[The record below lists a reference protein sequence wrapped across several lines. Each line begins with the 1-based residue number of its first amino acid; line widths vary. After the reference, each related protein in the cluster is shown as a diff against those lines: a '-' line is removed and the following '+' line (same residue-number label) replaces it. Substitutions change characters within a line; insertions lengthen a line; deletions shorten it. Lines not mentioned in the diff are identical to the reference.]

1 VILAWPS
8 ANKVGGAVFVPYADV
23 ALGDVASRNG
33 MFGLAITMAL
43 FAFFWSARDRLNV
56 MGLEYIC
63 WRRTSARWIVLG
75 ALSGGGAGAACAWC
89 FRQYELGNNPP
100 FPELLVALTWGPL
113 FEEVIFRGYLFSF
126 FDMVLKR
133 WIHRPGGLIVVGT
146 AVVFAVSHF
155 AKSGITPAQIGSVFI
170 TGLLYGC
177 LRMASRST
185 VPPVCSH
192 IAYNSVILFAA
203 ALFRAAT

>member
-1 VILAWPS
+1 
-8 ANKVGGAVFVPYADV
+8 
-23 ALGDVASRNG
+23 

-56 MGLEYIC
+56 MGLEYVC

-75 ALSGGGAGAACAWC
+75 ALSGGGVGAACAWC
-89 FRQYELGNNPP
+89 FRRYELGNDPP
-100 FPELLVALTWGPL
+100 FPELVVALTWGPL

-126 FDMVLKR
+126 SDMVLKR
-133 WIHRPGGLIVVGT
+133 WIRRPGWLIVTGT
-146 AVVFAVSHF
+146 AVVFALSHF
-155 AKSGITPAQIGSVFI
+155 AKSGITPAQIGSVLL

-177 LRMASRST
+177 LRLASGST

-192 IAYNSVILFAA
+192 IVYNSVILFAA
-203 ALFRAAT
+203 ALLRQQH